1 MKKIKDKKIFILIA
15 ILLVFTIGYF
25 IIVNKVSYAFDNN
38 YDLSNIYENKI
49 ELITKSAIEYGKNNL
64 ENFNEDGIL
73 YINVQTLIDV
83 GLLIPNEEGN
93 IINYENESEILNSK
107 KIRLKNEN
115 GKINIELYN

>member
-15 ILLVFTIGYF
+15 MLLVFTIGYF